1 VSLQVQPSSTRPL
14 ASAWVGGVCAGL
26 SRPLGWQP
34 LVLRVVFVVLGAFG
48 LVGVLI
54 YLALW
59 LVMPG
64 GRDQREAPGLE
75 ANTRSGMRPGG
86 RTVLTP
92 VDLGVAVALGL
103 VGVGLLW
110 LVEVTGWG
118 LKLPHLLAGL
128 LAAAGLGLIWWQAD
142 HASTTQVGSG
152 RGWRRLVAPLLAH
165 WTSLVA
171 IGVGLAALGTAIWV
185 LVTDFASVLTETGRL
200 LLVLGLAALALLLSV
215 LPWILRV
222 RRTLAQARE
231 TALLADAR
239 ADMAAHLH
247 DSVLQTL
254 ALIQRQAADPKKV
267 AALARRQEREL
278 RQWLYGEEP
287 ASGSLVEALTEEMLD
302 VEADHGV
309 DVELVSVGDTP
320 VTADLTA
327 IVRAAGEAM
336 VNAAK
341 HSGADRIDLYSE
353 VDEELVSVYVR
364 DRGRGF
370 DLAAVTD
377 DRMGVRGSII
387 ERMRRAGGRA
397 IIKTAPDEG
406 TEVRLELP
414 R

>member
-1 VSLQVQPSSTRPL
+1 VSLQPQPNSTRPL
-14 ASAWVGGVCAGL
+14 GSAWVGGVCAGL
-26 SRPLGWQP
+26 AGPLGWQP
-34 LVLRVVFVVLGAFG
+34 VVLRVIFVVLGAFG

-64 GRDQREAPGLE
+64 GREQREAPGLE
-75 ANTRSGMRPGG
+75 ANARSGLRPSGP
-86 RTVLTP
+86 TTLSP

-103 VGVGLLW
+103 VGIGLLW
-110 LVEVTGWG
+110 LVQVTGWG
-118 LKLPHLLAGL
+118 LPLPYLFSGL

-142 HASTTQVGSG
+142 HVSTREMSSG

-165 WTSLVA
+165 WTSIVA
-171 IGVGLAALGTAIWV
+171 IGIGLAALGTSVWM
-185 LVTDFASVLTETGRL
+185 LVTSFESVLTETGRL
-200 LLVLGLAALALLLSV
+200 LLVLGLAAVTLVLAV

-222 RRTLAQARE
+222 RRTLAQARD

-287 ASGSLVEALTEEMLD
+287 ASGSLIEALTEEMLD

-353 VDEELVSVYVR
+353 VDTDLVSVYVR

-370 DLAAVTD
+370 DLATVTD

-397 IIKTAPDEG
+397 IIKTAPEAG

>member
-1 VSLQVQPSSTRPL
+1 
-14 ASAWVGGVCAGL
+14 
-26 SRPLGWQP
+26 
-34 LVLRVVFVVLGAFG
+34 
-48 LVGVLI
+48 
-54 YLALW
+54 
-59 LVMPG
+59 
-64 GRDQREAPGLE
+64 
-75 ANTRSGMRPGG
+75 
-86 RTVLTP
+86 
-92 VDLGVAVALGL
+92 
-103 VGVGLLW
+103 
-110 LVEVTGWG
+110 
-118 LKLPHLLAGL
+118 
-128 LAAAGLGLIWWQAD
+128 
-142 HASTTQVGSG
+142 
-152 RGWRRLVAPLLAH
+152 
-165 WTSLVA
+165 
-171 IGVGLAALGTAIWV
+171 
-185 LVTDFASVLTETGRL
+185 
-200 LLVLGLAALALLLSV
+200 
-215 LPWILRV
+215 V
-222 RRTLAQARE
+222 RRTLAQARD

-353 VDEELVSVYVR
+353 VDTDLVSVYVR

-370 DLAAVTD
+370 DLATVTD

-397 IIKTAPDEG
+397 IIKTAPEAG

>member
-1 VSLQVQPSSTRPL
+1 MTVAQPSSSVRPL
-14 ASAWVGGVCAGL
+14 GSAWVGGVCAGL
-26 SRPLGWQP
+26 GAQLGWQP
-34 LVLRVVFVVLGAFG
+34 VVLRVVFVILGAFG

-64 GRDQREAPGLE
+64 AREGHSAPGLE
-75 ANTRSGMRPGG
+75 ANTRGGLRPGG
-86 RTVLTP
+86 PVVLTP
-92 VDLGVAVALGL
+92 VDLSVAVALAL
-103 VGVGLLW
+103 LGVGLLW
-110 LVEVTGWG
+110 LVQASGWG
-118 LKLPHLLAGL
+118 LPLSFLVAGL
-128 LAAAGLGLIWWQAD
+128 LAAFGLGLIWWQAD
-142 HASTTQVGSG
+142 HASTRGVGSG

-171 IGVGLAALGTAIWV
+171 IGVGLIALAAAGWV
-185 LVTDFASVLTETGRL
+185 LFTEFEAVLGETGRL
-200 LLVLGLAALALLLSV
+200 LFVLGLVVVELVLAV
-215 LPWILRV
+215 LPWLLRV
-222 RRTLAQARE
+222 RRTLAQSRE
-231 TALLADAR
+231 DALLADAR

-254 ALIQRQAADPKKV
+254 ALIQRQASDPKKV

-287 ASGSLVEALTEEMLD
+287 ETGSLVEALTEEMLE

-309 DVELVSVGDTP
+309 DVELISVGDTP
-320 VTADLTA
+320 VTAELTA

-341 HSGADRIDLYSE
+341 HSGVDRIDLYSE
-353 VDEELVSVYVR
+353 VDLDLVSVYVR

-370 DLAAVTD
+370 DLATVSE
-377 DRMGVRGSII
+377 DRMGVRGSIV
-387 ERMRRAGGRA
+387 ERMKRAGGRA
-397 IIKTAPDEG
+397 IIRTAPEEG
-406 TEVRLELP
+406 TEIRLELP